1 MELRVRVRVLAEK
14 SEDNISKKKTLDGQ
28 LQHRTGLERY
38 GMIIYEIMIYHVS
51 PGHKSTKARAMSIQ
65 KKDRSEEVKF
75 GCVIHLVLLN
85 ALQEHDPAHAA

>member
-1 MELRVRVRVLAEK
+1 
-14 SEDNISKKKTLDGQ
+14 
-28 LQHRTGLERY
+28 
-38 GMIIYEIMIYHVS
+38 MIVYVMIYNVS
-51 PGHKSTKARAMSIQ
+51 PGHKCTKARAMSIQ